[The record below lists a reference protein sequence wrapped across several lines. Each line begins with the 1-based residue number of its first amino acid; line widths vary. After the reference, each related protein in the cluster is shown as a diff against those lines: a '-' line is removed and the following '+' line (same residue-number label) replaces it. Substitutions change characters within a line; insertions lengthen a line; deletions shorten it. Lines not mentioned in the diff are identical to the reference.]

1 MLNWLPFRSG
11 TPRRPPP
18 PAGTIVAIG
27 DVHGRRDLLVRL
39 LNKIR
44 NAAQGEPCELIFL
57 GDYIDRG
64 GDSRGVL
71 DILVELSDG
80 DEFETVFLKG
90 NHEATML
97 DFLSSPTVGPT
108 WAQFGGDETLISYGV
123 RPPLRK
129 NDETGWYEARE
140 ALLRN
145 LPQAHLDLL
154 RRLEL
159 SVERGCYLF
168 VHAGVNPNCP
178 LDEQEEA
185 SLLWI
190 RDDFLEDRRRLA
202 RIIVHGHTPEPE
214 AHADDR
220 RIGLDTGAY
229 QTGILT
235 ACLIR
240 DGETRFISTA

>member
-1 MLNWLPFRSG
+1 MLNWLPFRAGAS
-11 TPRRPPP
+11 RRPPP
-18 PAGTIVAIG
+18 PSGPVAAIG
-27 DVHGRRDLLVRL
+27 DIHGRRDLLVRL

-44 NAAQGEPCELIFL
+44 NEIRGERCELIFL

-64 GDSRGVL
+64 ADSRGVL
-71 DILVELSDG
+71 DILVDLSED

-97 DFLSSPTVGPT
+97 DFLSSPDVGPS
-108 WAQFGGDETLISYGV
+108 WAQFGGDETLLSYGV

-129 NDETGWYEARE
+129 NDKAGWHEARD
-140 ALLRN
+140 ALVRN
-145 LPQAHLDLL
+145 LPDTHLDFL
-154 RRLEL
+154 RGLDL
-159 SVERGCYLF
+159 SAERGCYLF
-168 VHAGVNPNCP
+168 VHAGVDPDRP
-178 LDEQEEA
+178 LDEQDES

-190 RDDFLEDRRRLA
+190 RDAFLEDRRRLP
-202 RIIVHGHTPEPE
+202 RIVVHGHTPEPE
-214 AHADDR
+214 AHADGR

-240 DGETRFISTA
+240 GSETRFISTA

>member
-11 TPRRPPP
+11 ASRRPPP

-44 NAAQGEPCELIFL
+44 NAVRGEPCELIFL

-64 GDSRGVL
+64 ADSCGVL
-71 DILVELSDG
+71 DILVELSEG

-97 DFLSSPTVGPT
+97 DFLASPEIGPT

-129 NDETGWYEARE
+129 NDEAGWAKARDDL
-140 ALLRN
+140 ARN
-145 LPQAHLDLL
+145 LPQTHLDLL
-154 RRLEL
+154 QHLQL
-159 SVERGCYLF
+159 SAERGCYLF
-168 VHAGVNPNCP
+168 VHAGVDPDRP
-178 LDEQEEA
+178 LDEQDES

-190 RDDFLEDRRRLA
+190 RDAFLEDRRRLS
-202 RIIVHGHTPEPE
+202 RIVVHGHTPEPE
-214 AHADDR
+214 AHADAR

-229 QTGILT
+229 QTGVLT
-235 ACLIR
+235 ACLLR
-240 DGETRFISTA
+240 GGETRFISTA